1 MDSSID
7 TIILALIAILVA
19 WKVFKG
25 VVKTVALVVILI
37 AAAIVVFGGVA

>member
-1 MDSSID
+1 MDSSIV